1 MHNKYWHQVFPGK
14 RRGGFHWI
22 QFAYRVKSSFSLE
35 VAMSLPEFRVA
46 KVDHMQNGVLR
57 IRGKE
62 LDSSHAGKMAFQLFF
77 GFGCFAS
84 AFSFFTSY
92 SESGFDDLYY
102 LLQSAALP
110 LVFFT
115 LMGFIP
121 YFLLTH
127 GIHLIRVVSGHH
139 KLWWDDFTFDGE
151 TVKSRR
157 FRFKASDIASV
168 EPGIK
173 KFPDLDSWYYASVVD
188 SDGIEIGRV
197 MVVRSDRKKMVSY
210 LSELFGVS

>member
-1 MHNKYWHQVFPGK
+1 MG
-14 RRGGFHWI
+14 
-22 QFAYRVKSSFSLE
+22 
-35 VAMSLPEFRVA
+35 LPEFRVA
-46 KVDHMQNGVLR
+46 TVDHMRNGVVR
-57 IRGKE
+57 VRGNE
-62 LDSSHAGKMAFQLFF
+62 SDSSHIGKLAFQLFF

-84 AFSFFTSY
+84 AMIFFSSY

-102 LLQSAALP
+102 LLESAAIP
-110 LVFFT
+110 LVFFA

-139 KLWWDDFTFDGE
+139 KLWWDDFTFNGE
-151 TVKSRR
+151 TVKSGR

-188 SDGIEIGRV
+188 SGGIEIGRV